1 MRISDW
7 SSGVC
12 SSDLLPDETRLFTGH
27 DYMPGGRKPLWE
39 SSVAEQKATNTHLTQ
54 ARTEAEFVALRNERA
69 ATLPLPKLLLHALQ
83 VNLRGGRLAAPEAK
97 GKRYLK
103 VPLDALPGAPGDFG
117 CALRDA
123 RAGAGAWSDPP
134 GEPPDF

>member
-39 SSVAEQKATNTHLTQ
+39 SSVAEQKATNTPLTQ
-54 ARTEAEFVALRNERA
+54 ARTEAEFVALRNERDA
-69 ATLPLPKLLLHALQ
+69 NLPLPQLLLHALQ
-83 VNLRGGRLAAPEAK
+83 VNLRGGRLPAPAATRT
-97 GKRYLK
+97 RYLPF
-103 VPLDALPGAPGDFG
+103 PLAGLPGA
-117 CALRDA
+117 
-123 RAGAGAWSDPP
+123 AWD
-134 GEPPDF
+134 